1 MSVSALLLLLVSV
14 VLATLLGTSSRLSCD
29 TSTHCGDAV
38 PPACS
43 TFPCPASCDQT
54 AAPCNGLVLEELWE
68 KFDLDTWQHE
78 NTLAGGGT
86 WEFQQYTNS
95 RRNSYVRNG
104 TLFIRPTLTEEVYGE
119 EFVRTGT
126 LSVWGLHPPDECT
139 GVAFFGCERSG
150 LPGVTVVNPVQ
161 SASVRTTR
169 SFTFTYGR
177 LEASGCSPKT
187 NAYGSWPLSGHIKV
201 AESRGNVDLK
211 DSGGVSHG
219 VDEMDSVLHWGPS
232 ADLNAWWRT
241 YVAKKAKEGTFGSDF
256 HKYEV
261 ERTPDYIRFLL
272 DGEETLK
279 VAPGAGGFWALGEFP
294 NHVDN
299 PWKGASK
306 MAPFDQEFYL
316 ELNLAVGGASNFL
329 DEWTNKPH
337 PKPWKNS
344 ATTAMLDFY
353 NAKAEWFPTWK
364 RGVNDGEEAALQ
376 VRAVR
381 VWAYK

>member
-1 MSVSALLLLLVSV
+1 IWLL
-14 VLATLLGTSSRLSCD
+14 
-29 TSTHCGDAV
+29 
-38 PPACS
+38 
-43 TFPCPASCDQT
+43 
-54 AAPCNGLVLEELWE
+54 
-68 KFDLDTWQHE
+68 
-78 NTLAGGGT
+78 
-86 WEFQQYTNS
+86 
-95 RRNSYVRNG
+95 
-104 TLFIRPTLTEEVYGE
+104 
-119 EFVRTGT
+119 
-126 LSVWGLHPPDECT
+126 
-139 GVAFFGCERSG
+139 
-150 LPGVTVVNPVQ
+150 
-161 SASVRTTR
+161 
-169 SFTFTYGR
+169 
-177 LEASGCSPKT
+177 PKT

-201 AESRGNVDLK
+201 AESRGEWLGVGGAGELGRREPQRGPEG
-211 DSGGVSHG
+211 SGGVSHG

-241 YVAKKAKEGTFGSDF
+241 YVAKWVEESEGGNFRSDF

-272 DGEETLK
+272 DGGRDAE
-279 VAPGAGGFWALGEFP
+279 GGSWRRRLLALGEFP

-353 NAKAEWFPTWK
+353 NAKGYPGDRAPLSVSPFVTCATVTSRAEHVTS
-364 RGVNDGEEAALQ
+364 L
-376 VRAVR
+376 R
-381 VWAYK
+381 VTSPRPLPHHVQG